1 MIERQ
6 QQEALHT
13 DKTPV
18 KEQDISWEGR
28 PSLFPFLLDSEGML
42 VLSVVWFLLF
52 WYFDFAWFLPTKI
65 WGIFWLFHLI
75 KGLLYWHWT
84 RYYVTRDCLIVKIN
98 KKYHRMDY
106 EKIANYRILIYP
118 SAWLFGCR
126 TIQFG
131 FLLDY
136 SSTKGGKANVWR
148 DKTRFWCI
156 RDWMEVNQLICSRML
171 E

>member
-84 RYYVTRDCLIVKIN
+84 RYYVTKR
-98 KKYHRMDY
+98 R
-106 EKIANYRILIYP
+106 
-118 SAWLFGCR
+118 
-126 TIQFG
+126 
-131 FLLDY
+131 
-136 SSTKGGKANVWR
+136 
-148 DKTRFWCI
+148 KT
-156 RDWMEVNQLICSRML
+156 
-171 E
+171 